1 MFSQGE
7 GMNGTYKV
15 QLGWKE
21 VISPTTTAIKK
32 KGMWF
37 IFHKPVAGGTY
48 GKKDE
53 ETSHKET

>member
-1 MFSQGE
+1 
-7 GMNGTYKV
+7 MNGTYKV